1 VTTQGVVLEL
11 FLGGV
16 WTAVPLYSAA
26 GSIVTRGMEAGGTWP
41 SPSSIETEINND
53 SLNYDPSNPTSTI
66 YGTVG
71 RNTRARL
78 KINGNTRLW
87 AEASQWNPDRTIEHV
102 SGAGKGRA
110 WTKLTAEGVLRRLGL
125 WEEPL
130 RSPMYRT
137 NSLRASQVGHWPLE
151 DDKDSSRL
159 ANTGSVFPNRPGTI
173 KGGAVL
179 GESEAPDGA
188 KTTAKASSTSQMA
201 GRFGIGSGTAG
212 WQVCLS
218 FKMPNIPA
226 SATYGTLLQWHTNQ
240 GYRYT
245 LDVNNTTFRVSVIDS
260 FGTSLLSSAVL
271 FSGSEPDQW
280 VTFRVKVTWAAGTV
294 TVEPAWYRQGDEVE
308 GGWTTTFAAT
318 GPGTLSHWAQN
329 GDTIVDGTWF
339 SHIFGTSGVAD
350 SLVGS
355 TAQKIF
361 NGYRGEPAGTR
372 YLRVCSENGITR
384 FSITS
389 VSSAADTQPMG
400 PQRADTLISILKEI
414 VETDDCRIDD
424 ERFDI
429 GLTMTTRRAMLGQT
443 PALTLTYPAQIKPP
457 FKKIIGDKGSKNR
470 VTVKNRDGGEETA
483 ELLAGSMSVLPPPA
497 GIGEAKGSVD
507 VNVADETAQLEPL
520 ADWHLAKGT
529 LERPRYD
536 AVSVDLL
543 ANPGLETA
551 VNGVREGNMI
561 RVTGYEAEPIDLL
574 VVGIVSDVG
583 AVEHTVTFKTE
594 PYEPY
599 RTGRYDDGVARY
611 DSRTSTV
618 NAGQTTTSTSWAT
631 AATDANDVWSTT
643 SLPYDWI
650 VAGER
655 VTVTA
660 ITAPAGTGPYTQT
673 ATVVRSVNGVV
684 KAQAIGNEIHIAN
697 ARRWGL

>member
-1 VTTQGVVLEL
+1 VLEL

-26 GSIVTRGMEAGGTWP
+26 GSVVTRGTEAGGTWP

-102 SGAGKGRA
+102 PGAGKGRA

-137 NSLRASQVGHWPLE
+137 NALRASSIGHWPLE
-151 DDKDSSRL
+151 DDKDATRL
-159 ANTGSVFPNRPGTI
+159 ANTSGVFPNPPGLY
-173 KGGAVL
+173 KGGLVL
-179 GESEAPDGA
+179 GESESPDGA
-188 KTTAKASSTSQMA
+188 KTTAKAVDGSQMS
-201 GRFGIGSGTAG
+201 GRFGIASGSAG
-212 WQVCLS
+212 WQVS
-218 FKMPNIPA
+218 VAFKMPSLPA
-226 SATYGTLLQWHTNQ
+226 SATYGTLLQWHTTQ

-245 LDVNNTTFRVSVIDS
+245 LDVNNTTFRVSVIDAY
-260 FGTSLLSSAVL
+260 GTSLLSSSVL
-271 FSGSEPDQW
+271 YSGREPNQW
-280 VTFRVKVTWAAGTV
+280 LNFRVKVSWAAGTV
-294 TVEPAWYRQGDEVE
+294 TVEPAWYRQGDDTEV
-308 GGWTTTFAAT
+308 GWTDTFAGT
-318 GPGTLSHWAQN
+318 GAGALSHWYQN
-329 GDTIVDGTWF
+329 GDAINDGTWF
-339 SHIFGTSGVAD
+339 SHIFGVTGVAD

-384 FSITS
+384 FIISS
-389 VSSAADTQPMG
+389 VSAAADTQPMG
-400 PQRADTLISILKEI
+400 PQRADTLISLLKEI

-429 GLTMTTRRAMLGQT
+429 GLTMTTRRAMIGVT
-443 PALTLTYPAQIKPP
+443 PTLTLTYPSQVKPP

-470 VTVKNRDGGEETA
+470 VTVKNREGGEVTA
-483 ELLAGSMSVLPPPA
+483 ELLAGAMSVQAPPA

-507 VNVADETAQLEPL
+507 VNVADETAQLEAL

-529 LERPRYD
+529 IERPRYE

-543 ANPGLETA
+543 ANPGLETS
-551 VNGVREGNMI
+551 VNAVREGNMI

-599 RTGRYDDGVARY
+599 RTGRYDNGVARY
-611 DSRTSTV
+611 DARTSTV
-618 NAGQTTTSTSWAT
+618 NAAQTTTSTSWAV
-631 AATDANDVWSTT
+631 ACTDANDVWSTAT
-643 SLPYDWI
+643 PYDWI

-660 ITAPAGTGPYTQT
+660 MTAAAGAGPYTQT
-673 ATVVRSVNGVV
+673 ATVTRSVNTVV
-684 KAQAIGNEIHIAN
+684 KTQAIGNEIHIAN

>member
-1 VTTQGVVLEL
+1 VTTQNVVLEL

-16 WTAVPLYSAA
+16 WTPVPLYSAA
-26 GSIVTRGMEAGGTWP
+26 GSVVTRGMDAGGSWP

-102 SGAGKGRA
+102 AGAGKGRA

-137 NSLRASQVGHWPLE
+137 NSLRTSSIGHWPLE

-159 ANTGSVFPNRPGTI
+159 ANTGSAFPSYPGSL
-173 KGGAVL
+173 KGGVVL
-179 GESEAPDGA
+179 GESESPDGA
-188 KTTAKASSTSQMA
+188 KSTAKVAVASQMS
-201 GRFGIGSGTAG
+201 GRFGIASGSAG

-218 FKMPNIPA
+218 FKMPNLPV

-245 LDVNNTTFRVSVIDS
+245 FDVNNANFRVSVIDS
-260 FGTSLLSSAVL
+260 FGTSLLASAVAYT
-271 FSGSEPDQW
+271 GREPNQW
-280 VTFRVKVTWAAGTV
+280 LTFRVKVSWAAGTV
-294 TVEPAWYRQGDEVE
+294 TVEPAWYRQGDVTEV
-308 GGWTTTFAAT
+308 GWTDTFAAT
-318 GPGTLSHWAQN
+318 SAGALSHWFQN

-339 SHIFGTSGVAD
+339 SHIFGVTGGAD
-350 SLVGS
+350 SLVGA
-355 TAQKIF
+355 TAQQIF

-372 YLRVCSENGITR
+372 YLRVCAENNVTR
-384 FSITS
+384 FIISS
-389 VSSAADTQPMG
+389 VSAAADTQAMG

-429 GLTMTTRRAMLGQT
+429 GLTMTTRRAMTGQT
-443 PALTLTYPAQIKPP
+443 PALTLTYPAQVKPP
-457 FKKIIGDKGSKNR
+457 FKKIIGDKASKNR
-470 VTVKNRDGGEETA
+470 VTVKNRDGGEVTA
-483 ELLAGSMSVLPPPA
+483 ELLAGAMSVLAPPA

-507 VNVADETAQLEPL
+507 VNVSDETAQLEPL
-520 ADWHLAKGT
+520 AAWHLAKGT
-529 LERPRYD
+529 LERPRYES
-536 AVSVDLL
+536 VSVDLL
-543 ANPGLETA
+543 ANPGLEA
-551 VNGVREGNMI
+551 SVNAVREGNLI
-561 RVTGYEAEPIDLL
+561 RVTGYEAEPIDLI
-574 VVGIVSDVG
+574 VTGIVSDVG

-594 PYEPY
+594 PAEPY
-599 RTGRYDDGVARY
+599 RTGRYDDGVGRY
-611 DSRTSTV
+611 DARTSTV
-618 NAGQTTTSTSWAT
+618 NAAQTTTSTAWAIK
-631 AATDANDVWSTT
+631 ATDANDVWSTAT
-643 SLPYDWI
+643 PYDWI

-660 ITAPAGTGPYTQT
+660 MTAAAGTGPYTQT

-684 KAQAIGNEIHIAN
+684 KAQAVGNEIHIAN

>member
-1 VTTQGVVLEL
+1 VTTQAVVLEL

-26 GSIVTRGMEAGGTWP
+26 GSLVTRGMDAGGTWP

-53 SLNYDPSNPTSTI
+53 TLNYDPSNPTSTI

-78 KINGNTRLW
+78 TINGNTRLW

-102 SGAGKGRA
+102 PGAGKGRA

-137 NSLRASQVGHWPLE
+137 NALRATSIGHWPLE

-159 ANTGSVFPNRPGTI
+159 ANTSSVYPNLPGTF

-179 GESEAPDGA
+179 GESESPDGA
-188 KTTAKASSTSQMA
+188 KSTAKVSATSQLA
-201 GRFGIGSGTAG
+201 GRFGIASGTAG
-212 WQVCLS
+212 WQVSLA
-218 FKMPNIPA
+218 FKMSAIPA
-226 SATYGTLLQWHTNQ
+226 SATYGTLFQWHTNQ

-260 FGTSLLSSAVL
+260 FGASLLSSAVA
-271 FSGSEPDQW
+271 FVGREPNQW
-280 VTFRVKVTWAAGTV
+280 LNFRVKVSWAAGTV
-294 TVEPAWYRQGDEVE
+294 TVEPAWYRQGDDTEV
-308 GGWTTTFAAT
+308 GWTTTFAAT
-318 GPGTLSHWAQN
+318 GAGALTHWFQN

-339 SHIFGTSGVAD
+339 SHIFAVTGVAD
-350 SLVGS
+350 SLVGA
-355 TAQKIF
+355 TAQMIF
-361 NGYRGEPAGTR
+361 NGYRGESAGTR
-372 YLRVCSENGITR
+372 YLRVCSENNITR
-384 FSITS
+384 FMIG
-389 VSSAADTQPMG
+389 SAADTQAMG
-400 PQRADTLISILKEI
+400 PQRADTLITILKEI

-424 ERFDI
+424 ERFAI
-429 GLTMTTRRAMLGQT
+429 GLTMTTRRAMIGAAPT
-443 PALTLTYPAQIKPP
+443 LTLTYPAHIKPP
-457 FKKIIGDKGSKNR
+457 FKKIIGDKASKNR
-470 VTVKNRDGGEETA
+470 VTVKNRDGGEVTA
-483 ELLAGSMSVLPPPA
+483 ELLSGAMSVQAPPA

-507 VNVADETAQLEPL
+507 VNVASETAQLEPL
-520 ADWHLAKGT
+520 ASWHLAKGT
-529 LERPRYD
+529 LERPRYE

-543 ANPGLETA
+543 ANPGLEA
-551 VNGVREGNMI
+551 SVNAVREGNMI
-561 RVTGYEAEPIDLL
+561 RVTGYEADPIDLL
-574 VVGIVSDVG
+574 VVGIVSEVG

-618 NAGQTTTSTSWAT
+618 NAAQTTTSVSWAT
-631 AATDANDVWSTT
+631 AATDANDVWSTAT
-643 SLPYDWI
+643 PYDWI

-660 ITAPAGTGPYTQT
+660 MTAAAGTGPYTQT

-684 KAQAIGNEIHIAN
+684 KAQAVGNEIHIAN